1 MYLDEFERKPC
12 SAALQE
18 REYSLT
24 NLGRTELPVVKSRFN
39 LAEMDIL
46 KVLDQSKGWTDF
58 GTIRSALKYMG
69 KWSVSCILSYLISLG
84 YVRER
89 IGRRSGR

>member
-1 MYLDEFERKPC
+1 MYLDEFDSHPYC
-12 SAALQE
+12 SALQE

-24 NLGRTELPVVKSRFN
+24 NLGRTELPVVKSKFN
-39 LAEMDIL
+39 LAETDIL
-46 KVLDQSKGWTDF
+46 RVLESSIGWTDF
-58 GTIRSALKYMG
+58 MPIRSRVEYIG

-89 IGRRSGR
+89 IAW